1 MKRILFV
8 MLLAVC
14 LLGSFASAESRSMEY
29 TASVIKQR
37 FLCETFDADMNADAQ
52 EAFSARLL
60 PGDAVVCGAE
70 MMYYSEGQNPDVPF
84 HKGLMMVVR
93 RKDRM
98 LMLAAS
104 GSNGAWE
111 SQVESDAFLSAGDDF
126 ALTFSPDDRQTV
138 LVMPYMALIRGDE
151 RWEFHIGKSGQVLLD
166 GYAHQIDEHTRLVLD
181 MTLVSYDAS
190 FCAAL
195 CRDGESEVYEEF
207 ASVFPRRMAAWTM
220 DEFPKT
226 MEEVRVYAQAH
237 QPDVGEDRGYIFGV
251 NLRRKPTGQSE
262 SMGKYTAKV
271 KVLGNVPG
279 KDCPWYNVQVG
290 DLTGWVSGRY
300 LVQKNCTRL
309 CEAACEIVPVA
320 RADRD
325 IALKSASTGET
336 VMTVPAGTLM
346 HVIHQEGD
354 RLHVILPRAELTWKT
369 DWDGTYGMISAE
381 DVTCGMTPADVRRR

>member
-1 MKRILFV
+1 MKRILFA
-8 MLLAVC
+8 MMLAVC
-14 LLGSFASAESRSMEY
+14 LLASSALAESRSMEY
-29 TASVIKQR
+29 TASIIKQR
-37 FLCETFDADMNADAQ
+37 FLCETFDAEMNADAQ

-60 PGDAVVCGAE
+60 PGDEVVCGAE
-70 MMYYSEGQNPDVPF
+70 MMYYSEAQNPDVPF

-93 RKDRM
+93 REDRM
-98 LMLAAS
+98 LMLAAL

-111 SQVESDAFLSAGDDF
+111 SQVESDTFLSAEDDF

-138 LVMPYMALIRGDE
+138 DIMPYMMLTRGDE

-166 GYAHQIDEHTRLVLD
+166 GYAHRIDEHTQLLLD
-181 MTLVSYDAS
+181 MTLVSDEAS

-195 CRDGESEVYEEF
+195 CRGGKSEVYEEF

-220 DEFPKT
+220 DDFPKT
-226 MEEVRVYAQAH
+226 MEEVRAYAQANL
-237 QPDVGEDRGYIFGV
+237 PDVGEDRGYIFGV

-309 CEAACEIVPVA
+309 CEAESEIVPVA

-325 IALKSASTGET
+325 ITLKSASTGET

-381 DVTCGMTPADVRRR
+381 DVTCGMSPADVRWR